1 MATRT
6 CPSCG
11 APDYGISFCVSCQT
25 SMSGNLAVTLEAGT
39 THLAAESTVINADV
53 TKAGFF
59 RRFTAF
65 AIDWLTLSIIADI
78 VRFTYRIGSGSD
90 PGMGHLDVAIV
101 LSTVLFILYFTLL
114 TGEGGQT
121 LGKMLLGIRVQGI
134 DGSTVGYGRSFIRAL
149 GYPLSMFF
157 MTFLGF
163 LWALWDK
170 KNQAWHD
177 KIAGTVVVKV

>member
-11 APDYGISFCVSCQT
+11 ATNYGTIFCTSCKKPLRGSLST
-25 SMSGNLAVTLEAGT
+25 PSGMIGVQFTRKEQPAVR
-39 THLAAESTVINADV
+39 
-53 TKAGFF
+53 AGFF
-59 RRFTAF
+59 RRLAAF
-65 AIDWLTLSIIADI
+65 ALDWLTLSIIADI
-78 VRFTYRIGSGSD
+78 VRFAYRIGSGTD
-90 PGMGHLDVAIV
+90 PGMAHLDIALF
-101 LSTVLFILYFTLL
+101 LSAVFFILYFTLL

-121 LGKMLLGIRVQGI
+121 LGKMLLGIRVQRT
-134 DGSTVGYGRSFIRAL
+134 DGSPVGYGRAFMRTL
-149 GYPLSMFF
+149 GYGVSVFF

>member
-11 APDYGISFCVSCQT
+11 ATNYGATFCTSCKKPLRGSLST
-25 SMSGNLAVTLEAGT
+25 PSGMIGVQFAGKEQSVTR
-39 THLAAESTVINADV
+39 
-53 TKAGFF
+53 AGFF
-59 RRFTAF
+59 RRFAAF

-90 PGMGHLDVAIV
+90 PGLGHLDVAIV
-101 LSTVLFILYFTLL
+101 FSTVLFILYFTLL

-121 LGKMLLGIRVQGI
+121 LGKMLLGIRVQSI

>member
-1 MATRT
+1 MSRT

-25 SMSGNLAVTLEAGT
+25 SMSGNLAVTLEAGP
-39 THLAAESTVINADV
+39 THLPPEATVIR
-53 TKAGFF
+53 AGFF

-78 VRFTYRIGSGSD
+78 VRFTYRVGSGTD

-101 LSTVLFILYFTLL
+101 LSSVLFILYFTLL

-121 LGKMLLGIRVQGI
+121 LGKMLLGIKVL
-134 DGSTVGYGRSFIRAL
+134 GSNGAPIGYGRAFLRAMGYFI
-149 GYPLSMFF
+149 SVFF

-170 KNQAWHD
+170 KNQTWHD
-177 KIAGTVVVKV
+177 KIAGTEVIRI

>member
-1 MATRT
+1 MSHT

-11 APDYGISFCVSCQT
+11 TIDYGTPFCVSCQKPLHR
-25 SMSGNLAVTLEAGT
+25 SLATAPGTAGVQFIQEQPT
-39 THLAAESTVINADV
+39 A
-53 TKAGFF
+53 KAGFF
-59 RRFTAF
+59 RRFAAF

-78 VRFTYRIGSGSD
+78 VRFAYRFGSGTD
-90 PGMGHLDVAIV
+90 PWMIHLDIAMG
-101 LSTVLFILYFTLL
+101 LSLVLFLLYFTLL

-149 GYPLSMFF
+149 GYIVSIFF

-163 LWALWDK
+163 LWALWDR

-177 KIAGTVVVKV
+177 KIAGTMVVKL

>member
-1 MATRT
+1 MATRV

-11 APDYGISFCVSCQT
+11 AIDYGTPFCVSCQKPLHR
-25 SMSGNLAVTLEAGT
+25 S
-39 THLAAESTVINADV
+39 AAAPSVATGVQFMQEQPVA
-53 TKAGFF
+53 KAGFF
-59 RRFTAF
+59 RRFAAF

-78 VRFTYRIGSGSD
+78 VRFAYSFGSGTD
-90 PGMGHLDVAIV
+90 PWMIHLEVAMG
-101 LSTVLFILYFTLL
+101 LSTILFLLYFTLL

-134 DGSTVGYGRSFIRAL
+134 DGSNVGYGRSFIRAL
-149 GYPLSMFF
+149 GYIVSIFF

-177 KIAGTVVVKV
+177 KIAGTEVVKV